1 MWQRFSREKCYKR
14 FKKWEEAAVKQD
26 SFQIGLT
33 PVKRDGKKR
42 NRLGISERT
51 LARSVGYP

>member
-33 PVKRDGKKR
+33 PVKRDGKKEEQ
-42 NRLGISERT
+42 I
-51 LARSVGYP
+51 GYFWENFG